1 MNQNLENLRLALAS
15 HALVQI
21 ATVFGSFGSPRE
33 KPQSDVDIAVAS
45 TQPLTPDQKLELL
58 NLIERAT
65 GRRVDLIDLITAT
78 GTVFKEAMTTGRILV
93 NHNRDL
99 MGRILIRLLSEEED
113 FQKRKRA
120 LAAEARE
127 RIFRVQGSSQPKT

>member
-1 MNQNLENLRLALAS
+1 MKQSLENLRLSLAS
-15 HALVQI
+15 HPILQI

-33 KPQSDVDIAVAS
+33 NPQSDVDM
-45 TQPLTPDQKLELL
+45 
-58 NLIERAT
+58 
-65 GRRVDLIDLITAT
+65 IDLLTAT
-78 GTVFKEAMTTGRILV
+78 GTVFKEAMPTGRIIV